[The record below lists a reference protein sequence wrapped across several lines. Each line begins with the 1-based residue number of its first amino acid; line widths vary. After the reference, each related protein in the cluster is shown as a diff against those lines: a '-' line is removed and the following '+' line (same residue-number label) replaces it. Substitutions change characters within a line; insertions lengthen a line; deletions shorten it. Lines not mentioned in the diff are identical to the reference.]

1 MKNTVPST
9 YVINDIKEDK
19 KIVRTCYKK
28 ELIKTNQYW
37 IRIKKVLKK
46 KGDKLY
52 VKWKLLNN
60 SYISWIHKKDI
71 V

>member
-1 MKNTVPST
+1 MPST
-9 YVINDIKEDK
+9 YVINDIKEEK

>member
-1 MKNTVPST
+1 MPST
-9 YVINDIKEDK
+9 YVINYIKEEK

>member
-1 MKNTVPST
+1 MPST
-9 YVINDIKEDK
+9 YVINDIKEEK

-60 SYISWIHKKDI
+60 SYIS
-71 V
+71 